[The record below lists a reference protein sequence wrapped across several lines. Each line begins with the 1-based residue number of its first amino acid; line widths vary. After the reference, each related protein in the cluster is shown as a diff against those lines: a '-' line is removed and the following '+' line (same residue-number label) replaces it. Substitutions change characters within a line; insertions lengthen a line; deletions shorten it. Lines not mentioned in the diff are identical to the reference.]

1 MQHNMSN
8 IPSLY
13 RISQEQQALNELLFE
28 AEGELTPE
36 LEEALAINE
45 ANLTVKAENYATSMA
60 MFAASVEAAKAERK
74 RLDAYIKR
82 AENAQERMKV
92 ALATALDTFGHDKL
106 EVGTYRISFRKS
118 EAVIVEDEL
127 SIPAEYIILERK
139 INKTQLKAD
148 LKAGKKVNGATLE
161 ARRNIQIR

>member
-1 MQHNMSN
+1 MSN

-45 ANLTVKAENYATSMA
+45 ANLTLKAENYATSMA
-60 MFAASVEAAKAERK
+60 MFAASVEAAKTERK

-82 AENAQERMKV
+82 AENAQERMKN
-92 ALATALDTFGHDKL
+92 ALSTALETFGLDRL

-118 EAVIVEDEL
+118 EAVIVDDEL
-127 SIPAEYIILERK
+127 TVPDEYIIVETK
-139 INKTQLKAD
+139 VNKAQLKAD
-148 LKAGKKVNGATLE
+148 LKEGLVVSGAHLE
-161 ARRNIQIR
+161 TRKNIQIR

>member
-1 MQHNMSN
+1 MSN

-45 ANLTVKAENYATSMA
+45 ANLAIKAENYATSMA

-92 ALATALDTFGHDKL
+92 ALATALETFGLDRL

-118 EAVIVEDEL
+118 EAVIVDDEQAVPNDYV
-127 SIPAEYIILERK
+127 IVEAK
-139 INKTQLKAD
+139 INKAKLKAD
-148 LKAGKKVNGATLE
+148 LKEGLVVSGAHLE
-161 ARRNIQIR
+161 TRKNIQIR

>member
-1 MQHNMSN
+1 MSN

-36 LEEALAINE
+36 IEEALAINE
-45 ANLTVKAENYATSMA
+45 TNLTIKAESYATSMA
-60 MFAASVEAAKAERK
+60 MFTASVEAAKAERK

-92 ALATALDTFGHDKL
+92 ALGTALETFGLDRL

-118 EAVIVEDEL
+118 EAVIVDDEQT
-127 SIPAEYIILERK
+127 IPNDYIVVETK
-139 INKTQLKAD
+139 INKAQLKAD
-148 LKAGKKVNGATLE
+148 LKAGAVVSGAHLE
-161 ARRNIQIR
+161 TRKNIQIR

>member
-1 MQHNMSN
+1 MSS

-45 ANLTVKAENYATSMA
+45 ANLTVKAENYAASMA
-60 MFAASVEAAKAERK
+60 MFNASVEAAKTERK

-82 AENAQERMKV
+82 AENAQERMKS
-92 ALATALDTFGHDKL
+92 ALSTALETFGIDKL

-118 EAVIVEDEL
+118 EGVVITDEVAIPDNYVIVET
-127 SIPAEYIILERK
+127 K
-139 INKTQLKAD
+139 INKAQLKAD
-148 LKAGKKVNGATLE
+148 LKNGLAISGAHLE
-161 ARRNIQIR
+161 TRKNIQIR